1 MIPLHTL
8 STYNDQQLVA
18 LLATGDRDAFAEIYR
33 RYWEVLLGMAYNRL
47 KNLAAAEDIVH
58 DVFGAIWHNRR
69 KQEIKSLNNYLAAAV
84 KYAILKEARRAELQ
98 RVYRQKENGLLS
110 YYISPDT
117 SIDNKRVLEMLRH
130 GIAALPDKCRLVFR
144 FSREEG
150 MTVKQ
155 IAERMQISPKTVEN
169 QMNKALRQLRQTLK
183 SMLSSFIS
191 LCF

>member
-1 MIPLHTL
+1 LHTL
-8 STYNDQQLVA
+8 FTYTDQQLVA

-33 RYWEVLLGMAYNRL
+33 RYWETLLGMAYNRL

-58 DVFGAIWHNRR
+58 DVFAGIWHNRR
-69 KQEIKSLNNYLAAAV
+69 KQEIKSLNPYLAAAV
-84 KYAILKEARRAELQ
+84 KYAILKEARRDALQ
-98 RVYRQKENGLLS
+98 RLYRQQEAGVP
-110 YYISPDT
+110 YYTISPDT
-117 SIDNKRVLEMLRH
+117 LLDNKRILEMLRE

-155 IAERMQISPKTVEN
+155 IAEKMQISPKTVEN